1 MYKIALI
8 RPYFPE
14 SFAQKSFPLG
24 LGYLAAI
31 LRQNGYFVQI
41 YDLNIINFTNQQI
54 LPVLKKL
61 QFDFIGISALTV
73 DFTGMIEL
81 AQLIKQDTILQ
92 GNPLILGGIHV
103 SYLPEYSLRQTHADI
118 VCIGEAERTI
128 IELLEALILQRDLM
142 KVQGIGFIQDDVYH
156 QTPLRELIKNLD
168 ELPFPAWD
176 LIHPELYKTVHGT
189 FYKKKPV
196 FPIFSTRGC
205 PYQLTFCA
213 SKNFWRQRLRFR
225 SVKNVVDEIEFL
237 QKTYSAKEIQIWDD
251 NFTLNCKYVIDFCR
265 EILKRKIHIAFS
277 CPNGVRIDT
286 FDRRLLR
293 ILRGVGF
300 YSLIYAIE
308 SGSQPMLNSIY
319 KQLNLKI
326 VPDIVE
332 MTRKEGYFI

>member
-1 MYKIALI
+1 M
-8 RPYFPE
+8 P
-14 SFAQKSFPLG
+14 
-24 LGYLAAI
+24 
-31 LRQNGYFVQI
+31 
-41 YDLNIINFTNQQI
+41 
-54 LPVLKKL
+54 
-61 QFDFIGISALTV
+61 
-73 DFTGMIEL
+73 
-81 AQLIKQDTILQ
+81 
-92 GNPLILGGIHV
+92 
-103 SYLPEYSLRQTHADI
+103 DI

-176 LIHPELYKTVHGT
+176 LIYPELYKTVHGT

-251 NFTLNCKYVIDFCR
+251 NFTLNRKYVIDFCR

-332 MTRKEGYFI
+332 MTRKRGRFYLILVYYCIPGENAHTVYETLNLALELPFDTAYFFIFNPIPGSTFFEEWIKGKDLDTIDWNFDFFKNPHDMARFYSLPRIVFQNCKFSLILNSFCFVLGKSLNIFYSIT